1 MRWVNEH
8 KSVTKG
14 KGCGPKKEMKDKFIA
29 KRYWKDG
36 STAMGKSDVLAK
48 SFHDTINLS
57 LGDPDLITN
66 EKIIQAAFEDAK
78 KGHTKYTD
86 FRGDPELREAVC
98 DFYKEEYGMQV
109 ADEEV
114 FICASA
120 CLGMYLALEAI
131 VDDGDE
137 VILQAP
143 FFTPYPQQVELAR
156 GIPVELPT
164 YEEEDFQINIERLE
178 SLITER
184 TKALVINSPSNP
196 TGNCLTV
203 ETMEK
208 IAAIAEKYDLIVIAD
223 DIYTA
228 FSYQNKFVPFASI
241 AGMKDRTIILNSFSK
256 NFTMTGWRVGNII
269 APAKIIKVI
278 QQINENVVFTAPS
291 ISQRAGL
298 YALRHRNEIQPP
310 MVEEY
315 RRRMFYAAERI
326 NRIPK
331 MSVIYPPKGSFYLF
345 VNIKE
350 TGLTSEEVTDEILKQ
365 AHVLMLPGNAFG
377 NCGEGYM
384 RIACTV
390 NVDTLKEAFDRI
402 EKMTIFR

>member
-1 MRWVNEH
+1 
-8 KSVTKG
+8 
-14 KGCGPKKEMKDKFIA
+14 MKHKFIA
-29 KRYWKDG
+29 KRYWKDQ
-36 STAMGKSDVLAK
+36 STAMGQSDVMAK
-48 SFHDTINLS
+48 SFDDVIDLS
-57 LGDPDLITN
+57 LGDPDLTTDIR
-66 EKIIQAAFEDAK
+66 IINAAFEDTKA
-78 KGHTKYTD
+78 GHTKYTD
-86 FRGDPELREAVC
+86 FRGDPELRQEIC
-98 DFYKEEYGMQV
+98 RFYKEEYNMDV

-114 FICASA
+114 FVAASG
-120 CLGMYLALEAI
+120 CLAMYLVLEAI

-164 YEEEDFQINIERLE
+164 YEEEDFQINVERLE

-208 IAAIAEKYDLIVIAD
+208 IAEIAEKYDLIVISD

-228 FSYQNKFVPFASI
+228 FSYQNPFVPFASLP
-241 AGMKDRTIILNSFSK
+241 GMQERTIIINSFSK

-269 APAKIIKVI
+269 APDYIIKIV

-291 ISQRAGL
+291 MSQRAAIF
-298 YALRHRNEIQPP
+298 ALQHRDEVQPP
-310 MVEEY
+310 MIEEY
-315 RRRMFYAAERI
+315 RKRMFYAAERI
-326 NRIPK
+326 NEIPK

-345 VNIKE
+345 INIKE
-350 TGLTSEEVTDEILKQ
+350 MGMSSVEAADFILQK
-365 AHVLMLPGNAFG
+365 AHVLMLPGDAFG
-377 NCGEGYM
+377 KCGEGYV

-390 NVDTLKEAFDRI
+390 NIDTLKEAFDRI
-402 EKMTIFR
+402 EKVMKQQ

>member
-1 MRWVNEH
+1 
-8 KSVTKG
+8 
-14 KGCGPKKEMKDKFIA
+14 MKHKFIA
-29 KRYWKDG
+29 KRYWKDQ
-36 STAMGKSDVLAK
+36 STAMGKSDEMAK
-48 SFHDTINLS
+48 SFNDCINLS
-57 LGDPDLITN
+57 LGDPDLVTN
-66 EKIIQAAFEDAK
+66 SLIIDKSYEDAK
-78 KGHTKYTD
+78 CGHTKYTD
-86 FRGDPELREAVC
+86 FRGDPELRMEIRKY
-98 DFYKEEYGMQV
+98 YKEEYDMDV
-109 ADEEV
+109 KDEEIFV
-114 FICASA
+114 CASA

-131 VDDGDE
+131 LDDGDE

-164 YEEEDFQINIERLE
+164 YEEEDFQINVERLE

-203 ETMEK
+203 GTMEK
-208 IAAIAEKYDLIVIAD
+208 IAEIAVKHDLIVISD

-228 FSYQNKFVPFASI
+228 FSYQNPFVPFATLSD
-241 AGMKDRTIILNSFSK
+241 MKERTIILNSFSK

-269 APAKIIKVI
+269 APDYIIKVI

-291 ISQRAGL
+291 ISQRAAIH
-298 YALRHRNEIQPP
+298 ALRHRAEVQPP

-315 RRRMFYAAERI
+315 RKRMFYAAERI

-331 MSVIYPPKGSFYLF
+331 LSVIDPPKGSFYLF
-345 VNIKE
+345 INIKE
-350 TGLTSEEVTDEILKQ
+350 TGLSSVQAAEKILKE
-365 AHVLMLPGNAFG
+365 AHVLTLPGDAFG
-377 NCGEGYM
+377 ACGQGYV

-390 NVDTLKEAFDRI
+390 SVETLKEAFDRI
-402 EKMTIFR
+402 ERIPF

>member
-1 MRWVNEH
+1 
-8 KSVTKG
+8 
-14 KGCGPKKEMKDKFIA
+14 MKHKFIA
-29 KRYWKDG
+29 RRYWKDQ
-36 STAMGKSDVLAK
+36 STAMGKSDEMAK
-48 SFHDTINLS
+48 SFDDVINLS
-57 LGDPDLITN
+57 LGDPDLITHD
-66 EKIIQAAFEDAK
+66 IIIDNAFADAK

-86 FRGDPELREAVC
+86 FRGDPQLRREIC
-98 DFYKEEYGMQV
+98 KYYREEYQMDV

-114 FICASA
+114 FVCASA
-120 CLGMYLALEAI
+120 CLGMYLALEAV

-143 FFTPYPQQVELAR
+143 YFTPYPQQVELAR

-208 IAAIAEKYDLIVIAD
+208 IAEIAVKHDLIVIAD
-223 DIYTA
+223 DIYTS
-228 FSYQNKFVPFASI
+228 FSYRNSFVPFASLP
-241 AGMKDRTIILNSFSK
+241 GMRERTIILNSFSK

-269 APAKIIKVI
+269 APDYIIKVI

-291 ISQRAGL
+291 ISQRAAI
-298 YALRHRNEIQPP
+298 YALRHRDEIQPP
-310 MVEEY
+310 MIEEY
-315 RRRMFYAAERI
+315 RKRMFYAAERI
-326 NRIPK
+326 NNIPK
-331 MSVIYPPKGSFYLF
+331 LSVIYPPKGSFYLF
-345 VNIKE
+345 MNIKE
-350 TGLTSEEVTDEILKQ
+350 SGLTSAEATNLILEE

-377 NCGEGYM
+377 SCGEGYV

-390 NVDTLKEAFDRI
+390 NVDTLKEAFDRVERI
-402 EKMTIFR
+402 AQFQ

>member
-1 MRWVNEH
+1 
-8 KSVTKG
+8 
-14 KGCGPKKEMKDKFIA
+14 MKHKFIA
-29 KRYWKDG
+29 KRYWKDQ
-36 STAMGKSDVLAK
+36 STAMGQSDVLAK
-48 SFHDTINLS
+48 TFDDVINLS
-57 LGDPDLITN
+57 LGDPDLTTHELII
-66 EKIIQAAFEDAK
+66 EKAFEDAK
-78 KGHTKYTD
+78 AGHTKYTD
-86 FRGDPELREAVC
+86 FRGDPELRSEIRK
-98 DFYKEEYGMQV
+98 FYKEEYGMDV

-114 FICASA
+114 FVCASA

-143 FFTPYPQQVELAR
+143 YFTPYPQQVELAR

-164 YEEEDFQINIERLE
+164 YEEEDFQINIDKLE

-208 IAAIAEKYDLIVIAD
+208 IAAIAEKYDLIVISD
-223 DIYTA
+223 DIYTS
-228 FSYQNKFVPFASI
+228 FSYQNPFVPFASLP
-241 AGMKDRTIILNSFSK
+241 GMKERTIILNSFSK

-269 APAKIIKVI
+269 APDYIIRTI

-291 ISQRAGL
+291 ISQRAAI
-298 YALRHRNEIQPP
+298 YALRNRETVQPE
-310 MVEEY
+310 MVAEY
-315 RRRMFYAAERI
+315 KKRMFFAAEKI
-326 NRIPK
+326 NEIPK
-331 MSVIYPPKGSFYLF
+331 MSVICPPKGSFYLF
-345 VNIKE
+345 INIKKS
-350 TGLTSEEVTDEILKQ
+350 GLTSEEAADVILRK

-377 NCGEGYM
+377 NCGEGYL

-390 NVDTLKEAFDRI
+390 GVDKLGEAMDRI
-402 EKMTIFR
+402 KKISEFQ

>member
-1 MRWVNEH
+1 
-8 KSVTKG
+8 
-14 KGCGPKKEMKDKFIA
+14 MKHKFIA
-29 KRYWKDG
+29 KRYWKDQ
-36 STAMGKSDVLAK
+36 STAMGQSDVLAK
-48 SFHDTINLS
+48 SFDDVINLS
-57 LGDPDLITN
+57 LGDPDLTTHGLII
-66 EKIIQAAFEDAK
+66 EKAFEDAK
-78 KGHTKYTD
+78 AGHTKYTD
-86 FRGDPELREAVC
+86 FRGDPELRSEIC
-98 DFYKEEYGMQV
+98 KFYKEEYGMDV

-114 FICASA
+114 FVSASA

-143 FFTPYPQQVELAR
+143 YFTPYPQQVELAR

-208 IAAIAEKYDLIVIAD
+208 IAAIAEKYDLIVISD
-223 DIYTA
+223 DIYTS
-228 FSYQNKFVPFASI
+228 FSYQNPFVPFASLPGI
-241 AGMKDRTIILNSFSK
+241 KERTIILNSFSK

-269 APAKIIKVI
+269 APDYIIRTI

-291 ISQRAGL
+291 ISQRAAI
-298 YALRHRNEIQPP
+298 YALRNRDTVQPE
-310 MVEEY
+310 MVAEY
-315 RRRMFYAAERI
+315 KKRMFFAAEKI
-326 NRIPK
+326 NEVPK

-345 VNIKE
+345 INIKKS
-350 TGLTSEEVTDEILKQ
+350 GLTSEEAADVILRK

-377 NCGEGYM
+377 NCGEGYL

-390 NVDTLKEAFDRI
+390 GVDKLGEAIDRI
-402 EKMTIFR
+402 KKISEFQ

>member
-1 MRWVNEH
+1 
-8 KSVTKG
+8 
-14 KGCGPKKEMKDKFIA
+14 MKHPFIA
-29 KRYWKDG
+29 KRYWKDQ
-36 STAMGKSDVLAK
+36 STAMGQSDVMAK
-48 SFHDTINLS
+48 SFNDVINLS
-57 LGDPDLITN
+57 LGDPDLITHD
-66 EKIIQAAFEDAK
+66 IIIDNAFADAK

-86 FRGDPELREAVC
+86 FRGDPELREEIC
-98 DFYKEEYGMQV
+98 KYYKEEYNMTV
-109 ADEEV
+109 KDEEV
-114 FICASA
+114 FVCASA

-143 FFTPYPQQVELAR
+143 YFTPYPQQVELAR

-164 YEEEDFQINIERLE
+164 YEEEDFQINIDRLE

-208 IAAIAEKYDLIVIAD
+208 IAEIAVKYDLVVIAD
-223 DIYTA
+223 DIYTS
-228 FSYQNKFVPFASI
+228 FSYQNPFVPFASLP
-241 AGMKDRTIILNSFSK
+241 GMQERTIILNSFSK

-269 APAKIIKVI
+269 APEYIINVI

-291 ISQRAGL
+291 ISQRAGI
-298 YALRHRNEIQPP
+298 YALRHRKEIQPE

-315 RRRMFYAAERI
+315 RKRMFYAADRI
-326 NRIPK
+326 NAIPK
-331 MSVIYPPKGSFYLF
+331 LSVITPPRGSFYLF
-345 VNIKE
+345 MNIKE
-350 TGLTSEEVTDEILKQ
+350 TGLTSASAADLILKE
-365 AHVLMLPGNAFG
+365 AHVLMLPGDAFG
-377 NCGEGYM
+377 ACGEGYI

-402 EKMTIFR
+402 AKIPQLQ

>member
-1 MRWVNEH
+1 
-8 KSVTKG
+8 
-14 KGCGPKKEMKDKFIA
+14 MKHKFIA
-29 KRYWKDG
+29 KRYWKDQ
-36 STAMGKSDVLAK
+36 STAMGQSDVLAK
-48 SFHDTINLS
+48 TFDDVINLS
-57 LGDPDLITN
+57 LGDPDLTTHELII
-66 EKIIQAAFEDAK
+66 EKAFEDAK
-78 KGHTKYTD
+78 AGHTKYTD
-86 FRGDPELREAVC
+86 FRGDPELRSEIRK
-98 DFYKEEYGMQV
+98 FYKEEYGMDV

-114 FICASA
+114 FVCASA

-143 FFTPYPQQVELAR
+143 YFTPYPQQVELAR

-164 YEEEDFQINIERLE
+164 YEEEDFQINIDKLE

-208 IAAIAEKYDLIVIAD
+208 IAAIAEKYDLIVISD
-223 DIYTA
+223 DIYTS
-228 FSYQNKFVPFASI
+228 FSYQNPFVPFASLP
-241 AGMKDRTIILNSFSK
+241 GMKERTIILNSFSK

-269 APAKIIKVI
+269 APDYIIRTI

-291 ISQRAGL
+291 ISQRAAI
-298 YALRHRNEIQPP
+298 YALRNRDTVQPE
-310 MVEEY
+310 MVAEY
-315 RRRMFYAAERI
+315 KKRMFFAAEKI
-326 NRIPK
+326 NEVPK

-345 VNIKE
+345 INIKKS
-350 TGLTSEEVTDEILKQ
+350 GLTSEEAADVILRK

-377 NCGEGYM
+377 NCGEGYL

-390 NVDTLKEAFDRI
+390 GVDKLGEAIERI
-402 EKMTIFR
+402 KKIPEFQ